1 MVKTIIH
8 TNRNVIQRNEKN
20 GTRLPVCRVD
30 VQGKTWYGSSIE
42 ILGSSQMVY
51 SPDKPLKCGAKL
63 WLETEATVIIHDK
76 TTYKDMIKNY
86 NV

>member
-1 MVKTIIH
+1 
-8 TNRNVIQRNEKN
+8 
-20 GTRLPVCRVD
+20 
-30 VQGKTWYGSSIE
+30 
-42 ILGSSQMVY
+42 VY